1 MTPPTNPPRMKRK
14 WLAAVIGPCVLG
26 LFLVPLGT
34 RVALGS
40 NTSEGS
46 PRSTEAAPAVLN
58 LRLNQSGATRV
69 LAELGGASQEEDKEK
84 PRSMDAPAP
93 PPKSAR
99 NAAAVKKEA
108 PPPDRFAFVKD
119 WPFWVIVGGV
129 VLAGVG
135 GYMLLHN
142 SNDKAPCA
150 PQFNA
155 GCFP

>member
-1 MTPPTNPPRMKRK
+1 MKRK

-26 LFLVPLGT
+26 LLLVPLGT
-34 RVALGS
+34 REALGEALRS
-40 NTSEGS
+40 NASEGR
-46 PRSTEAAPAVLN
+46 PRSPETPSAVLN

-69 LAELGGASQEEDKEK
+69 LAELGGAAQEEDKEK

-93 PPKSAR
+93 LPKSAR

-135 GYMLLHN
+135 GYMLLRN